1 MREPLFETPL
11 ATTTGPGTAE
21 PVGPGW
27 RTGQPGAGRAVALAL
42 VMVVSFVDAAG
53 AVDFEDVAPVLASRC
68 VVCHS
73 GSGAAMGLRLD
84 TLENLRRGSSRGAVV
99 VAGDPAGS
107 ELIRRIRGD
116 SQPRMPMTGP
126 PFLSPGEIG
135 MFEAWVAGGLASR
148 GGGEPLPKP
157 SGVPPAGPVT
167 YAQVAPIFATR
178 CVKCHRDGGQM
189 GAAPEGYRLNSYAE
203 TLSAVDRVRVVPG
216 QPAASE
222 LLRRIRGQARPRMP
236 LDGPPYLEEAEMEL
250 IEAWI
255 SEGARSTEGAA
266 APWPSGARLRL
277 HGTLRPGWRLDG
289 LPLEVTSRTRL
300 DKSPGPGDYVRVRG
314 RLGADG
320 TIEVERVRPR

>member
-1 MREPLFETPL
+1 MQRDRV
-11 ATTTGPGTAE
+11 E
-21 PVGPGW
+21 PVWRIDLPGL
-27 RTGQPGAGRAVALAL
+27 GRAAALAL
-42 VMVVSFVDAAG
+42 ALSATFVGATD

-68 VVCHS
+68 VMCHS
-73 GSGAAMGLRLD
+73 GGGAAVGLRLD
-84 TLENLRRGSSRGAVV
+84 TLEDLRRGSSRGAVV

-107 ELIRRIRGD
+107 ELIRRLRGD

-126 PFLSPGEIG
+126 PFLSPAEIEL
-135 MFEAWVAGGLASR
+135 FESWVAGGLTSR
-148 GGGEPLPKP
+148 GGDGPLPQP
-157 SGVPPAGPVT
+157 SNVAPVGPVT

-178 CVKCHRDGGQM
+178 CVKCHRDDGQM

-236 LDGPPYLEEAEMEL
+236 LDGPPYLEEREVTL

-255 SEGARSTEGAA
+255 SEGARTTEGAR
-266 APWPSGARLRL
+266 APLPSGARLRL
-277 HGTLRPGWRLDG
+277 HGTLQPGWRLDG

-314 RLGADG
+314 RVGAGG